1 MWHIG
6 RAIVRDGMPWSCV
19 SLNFFSCRSRAA
31 RILARR
37 LVAIGDKA
45 IAQVGPEKYRMWIA
59 YLAGVSFAFNDGSL
73 QDLPDHRHQA

>member
-1 MWHIG
+1 
-6 RAIVRDGMPWSCV
+6 MPWSCV

-31 RILARR
+31 RVLARR

-73 QDLPDHRHQA
+73 RIYQTIATKHNTKER